1 MCISLFKWGTPT
13 HLANKITYTRGM
25 NICARAKIKIRKTK
39 QQIAIIL
46 WWFLHLCLF
55 ELKFTSLDIT
65 SVNLF
70 WLLAAQEKTIK
81 IKKFWWYFFF
91 SSTRIYFDTHLHLM
105 IGVHLVFAFDAC
117 NISLE
122 WMPKLWFHFANS
134 IEEWKKEYLMHNTF
148 EEKRWSWYFFLNKK
162 KNEV

>member
-13 HLANKITYTRGM
+13 HLANKIAYTRGM

-70 WLLAAQEKTIK
+70 WLLAARRKTIK
-81 IKKFWWYFFF
+81 IKKFW
-91 SSTRIYFDTHLHLM
+91 R
-105 IGVHLVFAFDAC
+105 
-117 NISLE
+117 
-122 WMPKLWFHFANS
+122 
-134 IEEWKKEYLMHNTF
+134 
-148 EEKRWSWYFFLNKK
+148 YFFLFDSDIFWYTFALDDWRAFGFCIWCMQHFTWMNAKTVISFCKLNGRMKK
-162 KNEV
+162 RIPYA